1 MKFRVKSVSWL
12 STVLLA
18 ATLDAHAKVA
28 GDLSPRETAI
38 PDTTDSVP
46 HVQLNVETD
55 AELIAALRKKVAK
68 IPDVSL
74 QSSML
79 SLPGAEGFWIRD
91 GVPLANPQAIVGG
104 REFAHLHPDGSL
116 HASLPP
122 ELAKEAVKN
131 NWATFHPWSS
141 QRLGWEGFVMIY
153 TPSTQAE
160 VDVVYALVV
169 SSFNYVTGK
178 EINAQSLS
186 GKKSVKCSPN

>member
-1 MKFRVKSVSWL
+1 MDRLKSMLWL
-12 STVLLA
+12 CGWIFTVA
-18 ATLDAHAKVA
+18 FKANA
-28 GDLSPRETAI
+28 GAPESLPLRTTAI
-38 PDTTDSVP
+38 PDTTESVP
-46 HVQLNVETD
+46 HVQLNVKTD
-55 AELIAALRKKVAK
+55 ASLIAELRSKVAK

-74 QSSML
+74 QSSIL
-79 SLPGAEGFWIRD
+79 SLPGAEGFWVRD
-91 GVPLANPQAIVGG
+91 GIPLANPQAIVGG

-141 QRLGWEGFVMIY
+141 KRLGWEGFVMIY
-153 TPSTQAE
+153 TPSTQTE

-186 GKKSVKCSPN
+186 GKKSVKRAHN